1 MEIKIELSNYDMDE
15 IYPVF
20 KIYRK
25 KNIIFNFTRI
35 LSILLYMLC
44 VSIQYINMINGS
56 FSFNST
62 SFILF
67 ILLTILM
74 MPIIYVDKMWLKT
87 AKRRM
92 DKRVP
97 ISKSIIIF
105 TDESIIK
112 QNTDNSKI
120 HLSISDVETYYLE
133 KGFVLFFRYD
143 LKKKFINLTPYIFT
157 YVPFN
162 SLSTNE
168 KKELELLLQKTV
180 KSY

>member
-1 MEIKIELSNYDMDE
+1 
-15 IYPVF
+15 
-20 KIYRK
+20 
-25 KNIIFNFTRI
+25 
-35 LSILLYMLC
+35 
-44 VSIQYINMINGS
+44 
-56 FSFNST
+56 
-62 SFILF
+62 
-67 ILLTILM
+67 
-74 MPIIYVDKMWLKT
+74 MWLKT

-143 LKKKFINLTPYIFT
+143 LKKKFINLTPYVFT

-168 KKELELLLQKTV
+168 KKELELLLEKTV
-180 KSY
+180 KRN